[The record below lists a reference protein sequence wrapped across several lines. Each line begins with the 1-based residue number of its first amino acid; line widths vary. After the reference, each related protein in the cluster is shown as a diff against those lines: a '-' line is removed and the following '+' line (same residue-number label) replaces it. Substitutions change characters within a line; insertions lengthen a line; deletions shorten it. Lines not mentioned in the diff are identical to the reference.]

1 MSQQQPAE
9 RLAQLVRNRGD
20 GHNRVSLE
28 PNSAYEAVTR
38 QMVEDLAREF
48 RDLRHRIDAMLFV
61 IISAILIDL
70 ALRLM
75 GG

>member
-1 MSQQQPAE
+1 MSQQPAE
-9 RLAQLVRNRGD
+9 RLAQIIRSRRD
-20 GHNRVSLE
+20 GGGGVNLE

-61 IISAILIDL
+61 ITSAILIDV
-70 ALRLM
+70 AMRLM
-75 GG
+75 GV